1 MADTPGI
8 GTHGAGSEWIDYV
21 HPAKFNRELRIVNVL
36 WQNDPPVRR
45 QSDEEAC
52 AALEEK

>member
-8 GTHGAGSEWIDYV
+8 GTHGAGSEWIDYL